1 MTSTG
6 INNWRF
12 PDYTD
17 SPDVP
22 RDMKNLAAD
31 ISAWVDT
38 NPNLKGDKGDRGFS
52 VLNGTTDPIST
63 TGVDGDFYINTT
75 SNSIF
80 GPKVSGAWG
89 SGTGIGGK
97 SVLSGTVDPVTAN
110 GSNGDFYINVISSKI
125 FGPKLNNTWPAGVN
139 LVGPQGTPGATGAQG
154 NPGAKGDAA
163 ATVIVQSTTT
173 GAAGT
178 QASVT
183 NSGTSSDVKL
193 NFVIPRGDKGDK
205 GDPGADGARG
215 ADGIAGVS
223 PNLNP
228 IDTSI
233 RLATATSNVY
243 GVNSNWYPRFDNSVS
258 IGQPI
263 DTPNGVTTQRF
274 WKTIY
279 SNTGTINTSDSR
291 LKKDV
296 EASTLGLDFIN
307 RLRPVSYKF
316 IEGSK
321 TEDGISVPGERTH
334 WGLIAQEVQSVIED
348 EGIDFGGWVLLDKNN
363 SESEQALRYE
373 EFIAPLIKAVQELTA
388 RVKFLEG

>member
-22 RDMKNLAAD
+22 RDLINLASD
-31 ISAWVDT
+31 ISAWVAT
-38 NPNLKGDKGDRGFS
+38 NPDLKGDKGDRGFS
-52 VLNGTTDPIST
+52 VLNGTTDPTSI
-63 TGVDGDFYINTT
+63 TGVDGDFYINVT

-80 GPKVSGAWG
+80 GPKISGAWG

-97 SVLSGTVDPVTAN
+97 SVLSGSVDPISSN
-110 GSNGDFYINVISSKI
+110 GSNGDFYINVIDNKI
-125 FGPKLNNTWPAGVN
+125 FGPKSNNSWPTGVS
-139 LVGPQGTPGATGAQG
+139 LVGPQG
-154 NPGAKGDAA
+154 NPGIQGTVGPKGDAA
-163 ATVIVQSTTT
+163 ATVIVESTTT

-193 NFVIPRGDKGDK
+193 NFVVPRGDKGDK

-215 ADGIAGVS
+215 ADGVAGVS

-258 IGQPI
+258 LGQPI

-274 WKTIY
+274 WKTVY

-291 LKKDV
+291 LKTNIQD
-296 EASTLGLDFIN
+296 STLGLNFIN
-307 RLRPVSYKF
+307 SLRPVSYKF

-321 TEDGISVPGERTH
+321 TEDGVSIPGERTH
-334 WGLIAQEVQSVIED
+334 WGLVAQEVQSVIE
-348 EGIDFGGWVLLDKNN
+348 EAGVDFGGWVLLDKTNP
-363 SESEQALRYE
+363 ESEQALRYE

-388 RVKFLEG
+388 RVASLEG